1 MLTCINDLDLIYLYS
16 SSSYYSSLAPR
27 LYRLGAIVHKEV
39 KIMRK
44 YEVMYIIRPDLEQE
58 ALQAVVDKFQG
69 IIQNGGGEISKHDVS
84 GKRRLA
90 YEINKIRDGVY
101 VLVNFN
107 ATPEVVTELERIMK
121 ISDEVIRYLITRD
134 EA

>member
-1 MLTCINDLDLIYLYS
+1 
-16 SSSYYSSLAPR
+16 
-27 LYRLGAIVHKEV
+27 
-39 KIMRK
+39 MRK
-44 YEVMYIIRPDLEQE
+44 YELMYIIRPELEQE

-69 IIQNGGGEISKHDVS
+69 IIQNGGGEITKHDVM

-101 VLVNFN
+101 VLVNFT
-107 ATPEVVTELERIMK
+107 ATPDVVAEIERILK